1 MILIHPTV
9 PIWSPEPDSQRV
21 HLDHGQSNR
30 PGDYRFLSS
39 TDSRSGQTELAP
51 MPQSLLLSILGS
63 KGIDDTEPVLR
74 SQEAQLGF
82 PLSPSLENVGWL
94 PVSFQLRNNPFFGS
108 VVLYVAVTTAGL
120 CRLTLILPNA
130 QWVHTFSSPALCR
143 AIPETDSPQ
152 DFQRKPSPHKALAS
166 LCLKAI
172 AHCSRASPRL

>member
-9 PIWSPEPDSQRV
+9 PIWSPEPDSQGI
-21 HLDHGQSNR
+21 HLDHGQPNR

-39 TDSRSGQTELAP
+39 TEPRSGQTELAP
-51 MPQSLLLSILGS
+51 TPQSLLLSILGS
-63 KGIDDTEPVLR
+63 KGINDTEPVLR
-74 SQEAQLGF
+74 SQEARLGF

-120 CRLTLILPNA
+120 CLLTLILPNA